1 MALIGNLL
9 EAISFDNG
17 PQPDGKKVV
26 VGLEYYR
33 TVVPNDK
40 EAVAVIEPDLKKG
53 PWIAGGAP
61 LRWYQGLAV
70 GDSDIDVFC
79 RDEIQAQET
88 IDRIKSYGRFVV
100 KHESDN
106 ALTLGY
112 RSIGEWQ
119 DRWIIQIIKRRYFKS
134 LQDVID
140 NFDITVCQ
148 IGTTGNEWVM
158 NADTARDIREH
169 NLRFSQ
175 PLHADA
181 AKRLTKYWTYG
192 YRPVEGTLEA
202 IQNNPDSVWKFTETG
217 DYENAF

>member
-1 MALIGNLL
+1 MTTISLEVFTEPKQLVRSTVPDPKMFPLVHPGDIAPLGLIGPTAN
-9 EAISFDNG
+9 
-17 PQPDGKKVV
+17 
-26 VGLEYYR
+26 
-33 TVVPNDK
+33 
-40 EAVAVIEPDLKKG
+40 G

-112 RSIGEWQ
+112 RGIGEWN

-148 IGTTGNEWVM
+148 IGTTGKEWVM
-158 NADTARDIREH
+158 NADTARDIRER
-169 NLRFSQ
+169 NIRFSQ